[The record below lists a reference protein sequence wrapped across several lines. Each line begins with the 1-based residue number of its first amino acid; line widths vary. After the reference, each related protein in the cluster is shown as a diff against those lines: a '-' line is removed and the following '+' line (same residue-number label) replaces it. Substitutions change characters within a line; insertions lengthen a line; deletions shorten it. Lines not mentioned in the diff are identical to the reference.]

1 MRKMLRH
8 IEKRLSVLRPLSL
21 LRPLGPLGL
30 LGLSILGIMGL
41 WGCSEE
47 EDNRQHV
54 TFEVE
59 SLTRTFDEKQPVAGA
74 AGLAGAA
81 EATGATGATGNAETG
96 WHFTRTWDP
105 PTGYT
110 TYEGAIANLF
120 PEQVNLFYKS
130 IDVFFTQNDETPL
143 QGTFS
148 YKTTSNSWRIDTD
161 LEATT
166 YYLYGYIPK
175 EVTESAT
182 ISSSGTANDNS
193 NYTNG
198 AVLTLN
204 GMKTVTHSDVCVIV
218 GAKNGTSDDNDG
230 GLTVGDF
237 TVSAKAT
244 SSSGATGNHIF
255 LLFDHLYSA
264 LRFNFRVDAGYAE
277 LRTIKLTKLELIA
290 YQSNSSTKLK
300 AKYNA
305 TITLESNP
313 GSSPIT
319 NIVFTPD
326 DSSADVAYEPIYSG
340 AEVTLPSGKYPAG
353 DPQAGQDM
361 YTSFLGCFVPGR
373 NTNFKIRT
381 TYNVYDKQNNLI
393 RKGCQAENAINMRSI
408 FNMTATELER
418 GHMYS
423 LSITVEPTY
432 LYVLS
437 EPDLDNPTIKI
448 E

>member
-1 MRKMLRH
+1 MLRH
-8 IEKRLSVLRPLSL
+8 IEKILK
-21 LRPLGPLGL
+21 PLG
-30 LGLSILGIMGL
+30 ILGVVGMTGL
-41 WGCSEE
+41 AGCSDDSEQ
-47 EDNRQHV
+47 DKRQHV

-59 SLTRTFDEKQPVAGA
+59 SLARTFDERQPDAGT
-74 AGLAGAA
+74 A
-81 EATGATGATGNAETG
+81 EATPRNI
-96 WHFTRTWDP
+96 TRMWTP

-110 TYEGAIANLF
+110 TYEGAIASLF

-130 IDVFFTQNDETPL
+130 IDVFFTQDGETPL

-148 YKTTSNSWRIDTD
+148 YKSNTSSWRIDTD

-182 ISSSGTANDNS
+182 ISSSETANDNS

-198 AVLTLN
+198 AVLKLN

-218 GAKNGTSDDNDG
+218 GARNGINDDNDD
-230 GLTVGDF
+230 GLTTGDF
-237 TVSAKAT
+237 AVTAKAT

-264 LRFNFRVDAGYAE
+264 LRFKFRVDAEYAE

-290 YQSNSSTKLK
+290 FQSNSSTKLK

-305 TITLESNP
+305 TITLEANP
-313 GSSPIT
+313 GSSPIM
-319 NIVFTPD
+319 NVEFNPD
-326 DSSADVAYEPIYSG
+326 DTSADVAYEPIYSG
-340 AEVTLPSGKYPAG
+340 TEVELPSGKYPAG
-353 DPQAGQDM
+353 DPQAGQFK
-361 YTSFLGCFVPGR
+361 YSSFMGCFVPGR

-381 TYNVYDKQNNLI
+381 TYNVYDRQGNLI
-393 RKGCQAENAINMRSI
+393 RKGCQAENALDLRFI
-408 FNMTATELER
+408 FRKQTMELER

-423 LSITVEPTY
+423 LSLTVSPTY

-437 EPDLDNPTIKI
+437 EPDLDNPTI
-448 E
+448 ELE